1 MLTTISLIVGILVG
15 LATFTN
21 LVLKNI
27 KLILDIIDWIINHQ
41 K

>member
-15 LATFTN
+15 LATFIN
-21 LVLKNI
+21 LTLKNV

>member
-15 LATFTN
+15 LATFAN